1 MKKVFISHAS
11 DDEPIIKS
19 LIDDLLVGAL
29 SVKVREIFCTTTDGM
44 KIESGEDWRDS
55 IKKALQEA
63 KVTLLII
70 TPNYKE
76 SEVCICEMG
85 AAWVTSAKVI
95 PFIVDPITYSS
106 VGIIQQPKQIE
117 ELLDQKSLD
126 RLRDVIQGR
135 LEIDPEEIKSD
146 RWTVKRTEFIQ
157 KVKNYI
163 SKTPFRQPLSRE
175 EFDRNLQEKN
185 SLETTVSS
193 LIAEKSERES
203 FIDEL
208 KKAKDSTEIKEIE
221 KRHKKTSSI
230 DEFHELCEKTSG
242 LLKKISSIIR
252 GIAFVSFSEKEVR
265 IRHQG
270 WETQIE
276 EAISKDYITERLEA
290 DWNTSKLM
298 NSIYDSLREVSQF
311 IENKSEDDDFLN
323 SYDEEFEAPLSI
335 SNIDFWEE
343 VFKVG
348 VSIS

>member
-221 KRHKKTSSI
+221 KRHKKP
-230 DEFHELCEKTSG
+230 HL
-242 LLKKISSIIR
+242 
-252 GIAFVSFSEKEVR
+252 
-265 IRHQG
+265 
-270 WETQIE
+270 
-276 EAISKDYITERLEA
+276 
-290 DWNTSKLM
+290 LM
-298 NSIYDSLREVSQF
+298 NFMNFV
-311 IENKSEDDDFLN
+311 KK
-323 SYDEEFEAPLSI
+323 PL
-335 SNIDFWEE
+335 
-343 VFKVG
+343 VY
-348 VSIS
+348 